1 MVLRMGMTDFYAPVL
16 PVLLLAQCLHVFTF
30 AVQHTVSIAWLS
42 QHFPGRLRGRGQAL
56 YAVIGY
62 GFTGVVGAL
71 GGAALSTHFGLQQV
85 FVFAMPAA
93 VLALLCAMQLQA
105 LSKLTADTGKT
116 E

>member
-1 MVLRMGMTDFYAPVL
+1 MGMTAFYAPVL

-30 AVQHTVSIAWLS
+30 AVQHTVCIAWLS

-62 GFTGVVGAL
+62 GFTGVTGAL
-71 GGAALSTHFGLQQV
+71 GGAALSTRFGLQQV
-85 FVFAMPAA
+85 FVMAIPVALA
-93 VLALLCAMQLQA
+93 ALLCALR
-105 LSKLTADTGKT
+105 LRFVSHTGCAQSVN